1 MAKSKIIM
9 LKFLREFRGRNSTRP
24 VTEEAKK
31 LNGEKDKDIVFN
43 VFQNVSNCEKD
54 EDAVEPVDPYASI
67 KLQRDKT
74 KWIILHYSPFKA
86 VWDWVI
92 LLLVL
97 YTAVF
102 TPYSAAFLL
111 NEEEIRMEL
120 NKDARTRV
128 QNADGGRA
136 DPLVLV
142 DLIVDLMFIADILI
156 NFRTTY
162 VENGEVVS
170 DKQKIAINYVK
181 GWFLIDTIAAIPFDL
196 LLFGS
201 GTTEGKEIEFCEEN
215 RLMLVFADAFSTA
228 PRLCR

>member
-1 MAKSKIIM
+1 M
-9 LKFLREFRGRNSTRP
+9 LKFLKEFKGRGSTRP
-24 VTEEAKK
+24 VADEAKK
-31 LNGEKDKDIVFN
+31 LNGEKDKES
-43 VFQNVSNCEKD
+43 VSRSDPEDD
-54 EDAVEPVDPYASI
+54 EEEEDGDDAVVPVDPYASI
-67 KLQRDKT
+67 KMQRDKT

-111 NEEEIRMEL
+111 TEEEIRMEL
-120 NKDARTRV
+120 NKDARTRN
-128 QNADGGRA
+128 QNAHGGRA
-136 DPLVLV
+136 DPLVIV

-170 DKQKIAINYVK
+170 DKHKIASNYVK

-201 GTTEGKEIEFCEEN
+201 GTAESFQDISNGTG
-215 RLMLVFADAFSTA
+215 LVAIPIHFLRGWPS
-228 PRLCR
+228 